1 MAARQCALHTAAC
14 ATMQLPNLP
23 SRVCKLTVSFK
34 DFNVSHLHKGQT
46 IIKLYSQPNQL
57 QHHPQIKLS

>member
-1 MAARQCALHTAAC
+1 MAARQCTLHAAAC

-23 SRVCKLTVSFK
+23 SRACKLTVFQN
-34 DFNVSHLHKGQT
+34 FNVSHLHKGQT